1 MPNDMLRSWYCGFV
15 LLLVA
20 AGAVPAVAQTDSD
33 YPSKPV
39 RIIVTVPAGGA
50 VDTVTRLVAE
60 ELRKRLGQ
68 PFIVENRG
76 AGAGVQAAEAVALAP
91 PDGYTLMASQ
101 PAPVTVLK
109 LLFSNVGFDPAAFEP
124 VVLMTRIPN
133 VLLVRNSFPAQSAQE
148 LLAYLRQN
156 PGKVNF
162 ASQGTG
168 TTTHLTAELFMTVT
182 GSRLVHVPY
191 RGTAPA
197 LNDLAAGHV
206 DLSFMEYSS
215 AIQLHES
222 GRARIIAVAARA
234 RLPQLPDIPTLME
247 AGVDDFVSDTWNAL
261 SAPPRTPTAIVAKVN
276 GAANEALRT
285 SELAERLRALNLT
298 VAGGT
303 PAEMGAFVR
312 DETTRWS
319 NVIRRAGI
327 TPQ

>member
-1 MPNDMLRSWYCGFV
+1 MRKHWSV
-15 LLLVA
+15 LLLLA
-20 AGAVPAVAQTDSD
+20 AACVGPAAAQPDD
-33 YPSKPV
+33 YPSRPV

-76 AGAGVQAAEAVALAP
+76 AGAGVQAAEAVALAV

-109 LLFSNVGFDPAAFEP
+109 LLFGNVGFDPAAFEP

-133 VLLVRNSFPAQSAQE
+133 VLMTRNEFPARTPQE
-148 LLAYLRQN
+148 LLAYLRAN
-156 PGKVNF
+156 PGKVTF

-168 TTTHLTAELFMTVT
+168 TTTHLTAELLMTVT
-182 GSRLVHVPY
+182 GTRLVHVPY

-215 AIQLHES
+215 AIQLHEG

-234 RLPQLPDIPTLME
+234 RLPQLPQIPTLIE
-247 AGVDDFVSDTWNAL
+247 AGVADFTSDTWNAL
-261 SAPPRTPTAIVAKVN
+261 SAPPRTPAAIIARLN
-276 GAANEALRT
+276 GAASEALR
-285 SELAERLRALNLT
+285 SGEVAERLRALHLT
-298 VAGGT
+298 AAGGT
-303 PAEMGAFVR
+303 PADMGAFVR
-312 DETTRWS
+312 GETARWS
-319 NVIRRAGI
+319 DVIRRAGI